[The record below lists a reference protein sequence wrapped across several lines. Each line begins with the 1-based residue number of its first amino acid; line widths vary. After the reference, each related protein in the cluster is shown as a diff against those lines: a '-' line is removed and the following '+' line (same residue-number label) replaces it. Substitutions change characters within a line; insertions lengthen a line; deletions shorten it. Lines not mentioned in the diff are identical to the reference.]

1 MVAKTGVKEGAAA
14 GNLTLTVAHYAGEN
28 QSALIV
34 EHVIILF
41 T

>member
-1 MVAKTGVKEGAAA
+1 MVAKKGVKEGAAA
-14 GNLTLTVAHYAGEN
+14 RNFPLIVAHYARAN

-34 EHVIILF
+34 ENVIILF